1 MTMARQLAVAGALLL
16 LFVSAAGA
24 KSASEWIKEAEDE
37 RSRIEKE
44 VVTAPQGGA
53 GGPAAGAR
61 SDCLP
66 KAPDRITLL
75 GITSG
80 PGPSSFGPIAK
91 LDPQSPVM
99 KPLADMRSQMGLT
112 NENTPAA
119 QAGRERKAQADTFAM
134 LLAAGQVIGSPVV
147 PDVSAWVFD
156 GKLEAMARAYA
167 EQQELARQ
175 YTGLYQA
182 AEAVGRACP

>member
-1 MTMARQLAVAGALLL
+1 MARQLAVAGAILL
-16 LFVSAAGA
+16 LFVSAVGA

-80 PGPSSFGPIAK
+80 PGPSTFGPIAR

-99 KPLADMRSQMGLT
+99 KPLADMRNQMGMT

-119 QAGRERKAQADTFAM
+119 QAGRERKALADSFAQA
-134 LLAAGQVIGSPVV
+134 LAAGQILDAPTAPALWG
-147 PDVSAWVFD
+147 WIFN
-156 GKLEAMARAYA
+156 GQFEAMARAYA

-182 AEAVGRACP
+182 AEAVAKACP